1 MIWYGIPRLF
11 CLFCDC
17 TSKFTEI
24 SHLSSVLYFLFIYC
38 CYLQRNFFCCR
49 HLLGLKIIYSCSLQ
63 DWQHP
68 IYPHSVFM
76 FTTVQLTEQY
86 IHLLLYLI
94 LVRIYEPRINICMLD
109 LYISH
114 IISWSTNFIDNI
126 TTTNSFR
133 SSVIWSFICTL
144 QSCLASAISKFWRC
158 KGAEISKLEVQE
170 RTWIIAVIHINDQI
184 TDERKLL
191 VVVILSIK
199 LVDQEII
206 WEIYKSSIQIL
217 ILGS

>member
-133 SSVIWSFICTL
+133 SSVIWSFICITAIIHVL
-144 QSCLASAISKFWRC
+144 SCTSNL
-158 KGAEISKLEVQE
+158 EISAPLHLQNFD
-170 RTWIIAVIHINDQI
+170 IADARQLCKVHINVCI
-184 TDERKLL
+184 FIFSLKLAPRNYMRNP
-191 VVVILSIK
+191 
-199 LVDQEII
+199 
-206 WEIYKSSIQIL
+206 YKW
-217 ILGS
+217 